1 MFPARMG
8 KFWISVLAA
17 MAALAAPESTA
28 ARTWS
33 AAELAD
39 LELAAETAPR
49 EGLPVPA
56 ALSRVAERGH
66 LHNLGLVDAA
76 ELDAAADALF
86 REMAYAYA
94 RGAID
99 PGAVGADWHIPRPEP
114 NIADLEQALDG
125 GWRPSMVLAGL
136 LPASPEYRALR
147 GALAAL
153 EADENASG
161 RAAHLAQL
169 RANMERWRWLPR
181 ETPPERLE
189 VRIAQYEVIFHR
201 GGGAPAMTHNVIVGA
216 RSTPTPVFAATLQ
229 SVTVNP
235 YWTPPSS
242 ILLNELLPR
251 FRRNPNAA
259 AREGYEAIDGNGQV
273 VAPGAVNW
281 SARPFPYQLR
291 QTPGAHNALGQIR
304 FNLPNPFAVYLHDT
318 PSKRLFERANRA
330 LSHGCIRVQS
340 PTELAA
346 AVLNDRNWSREA
358 LEAAM
363 SQGAS
368 QTIPLGAPIP
378 VYVLYFTTA
387 LDQSGQVVYLDD
399 IYRRD
404 RAVVAALDR
413 YAARSVASLERS
425 ELCSP

>member
-1 MFPARMG
+1 M
-8 KFWISVLAA
+8 
-17 MAALAAPESTA
+17 
-28 ARTWS
+28 
-33 AAELAD
+33 
-39 LELAAETAPR
+39 
-49 EGLPVPA
+49 
-56 ALSRVAERGH
+56 
-66 LHNLGLVDAA
+66 
-76 ELDAAADALF
+76 
-86 REMAYAYA
+86 
-94 RGAID
+94 
-99 PGAVGADWHIPRPEP
+99 
-114 NIADLEQALDG
+114 ADLEQALDG

-147 GALAAL
+147 DALAAL

-161 RAAHLAQL
+161 RAARLAQL